1 MSAARIAVV
10 LRPEQPPE
18 DLVSHARYADEYGI
32 GEVWLWEDCFFGG
45 GIATAAAVL
54 AASERL
60 GVAIGVLPTP
70 MRNTA
75 ITAMEISALARVH
88 PDRLRVGFGHGVQSW
103 MRQIGAKAESPLTLL
118 REQFGAVERLLRGE
132 SVTVSGRYVNLTDV
146 TLAWPPETVP
156 QLLVGATG
164 PKTLALSGELAQGTV
179 LSGGTTPDG
188 VRRAIAHIGASDHE
202 VVVYVICAFGSGGRE
217 RALAEAAASGSES
230 PEDAIAWATRPKS
243 RQQHGDGLQQVQPP
257 WYSNRLL
264 TSRMSASSFALS
276 RRRFNPGG
284 VVQKVTLDRTASM
297 SAVLTSRCVTNR
309 TFPATVTAPTSTA
322 AS

>member
-18 DLVSHARYADEYGI
+18 DLVRHARYADESGI

-70 MRNTA
+70 MRNSA
-75 ITAMEISALARVH
+75 ITAMEISALARFH

-146 TLAWPPETVP
+146 KLAWPPEKVP

-179 LSGGTTPDG
+179 LSGGTTPEG
-188 VRRAIAHIGASDHE
+188 VRRAIVHTGAQDHE

-217 RALAEAAASGSES
+217 RAIAEATASGSDS
-230 PEDAIAWATRPKS
+230 PEEAIAAGTAAEVAAAAERWVDAGATTVV
-243 RQQHGDGLQQVQPP
+243 LQPTVDEPDVREFIRFVAQEVQP
-257 WYSNRLL
+257 L
-264 TSRMSASSFALS
+264 MA
-276 RRRFNPGG
+276 
-284 VVQKVTLDRTASM
+284 
-297 SAVLTSRCVTNR
+297 
-309 TFPATVTAPTSTA
+309 
-322 AS
+322 

>member
-1 MSAARIAVV
+1 MSAPRIAVV
-10 LRPEQPPE
+10 VRPEQSPE
-18 DLVSHARYADEYGI
+18 DLVRHARYADEVGI
-32 GEVWLWEDCFFGG
+32 EEVWLWEDCFFGG
-45 GIATAAAVL
+45 GIATAATVL
-54 AASERL
+54 AATERL

-75 ITAMEISALARVH
+75 ITAMEVSALARVH

-118 REQFGAVERLLRGE
+118 QEQFGAVERLLRGE

-146 TLAWPPETVP
+146 ELAWPPERVP

-188 VRRAIAHIGASDHE
+188 VRRAIAHIGTQDHE

-217 RALAEAAASGSES
+217 RALAEALGSGCES
-230 PEDAIAWATRPKS
+230 PEEAIAAGTAADVAAAAQRWTDAGATTVV
-243 RQQHGDGLQQVQPP
+243 LQPTVDEPDVREFIRLVAQEVQP
-257 WYSNRLL
+257 LL
-264 TSRMSASSFALS
+264 A
-276 RRRFNPGG
+276 
-284 VVQKVTLDRTASM
+284 
-297 SAVLTSRCVTNR
+297 
-309 TFPATVTAPTSTA
+309 
-322 AS
+322 

>member
-1 MSAARIAVV
+1 MSAPRIAVV
-10 LRPEQPPE
+10 VRPEQSPE
-18 DLVSHARYADEYGI
+18 DLVRHARYADEVGI
-32 GEVWLWEDCFFGG
+32 EEVWLWEDCFFGG
-45 GIATAAAVL
+45 GIATAATVL
-54 AASERL
+54 AATERL

-75 ITAMEISALARVH
+75 ITAMEVSALARVH

-118 REQFGAVERLLRGE
+118 QEQFGAVERLLRGE

-146 TLAWPPETVP
+146 ELAWPPEKVP

-188 VRRAIAHIGASDHE
+188 VRRAIAHIGTQDHE

-217 RALAEAAASGSES
+217 RALAEALGSGCES
-230 PEDAIAWATRPKS
+230 PEEAIAAGTAADVAAAAQRWTDAGATTVV
-243 RQQHGDGLQQVQPP
+243 LQPTVDEPDVREFIRLVAQEVQP
-257 WYSNRLL
+257 L
-264 TSRMSASSFALS
+264 M
-276 RRRFNPGG
+276 
-284 VVQKVTLDRTASM
+284 V
-297 SAVLTSRCVTNR
+297 
-309 TFPATVTAPTSTA
+309 
-322 AS
+322 

>member
-10 LRPEQPPE
+10 VRPEQSPE
-18 DLVSHARYADEYGI
+18 DLVRHARYADEAGI
-32 GEVWLWEDCFFGG
+32 EEVWLWEDCFFGG

-54 AASERL
+54 AATERL

-75 ITAMEISALARVH
+75 ITAMEVSALARVH

-103 MRQIGAKAESPLTLL
+103 MRQIGAKADSPLTLL

-146 TLAWPPETVP
+146 ELAWPPEKVP

-188 VRRAIAHIGASDHE
+188 VRRAIAHIGAQDHE
-202 VVVYVICAFGSGGRE
+202 VVVYVICAFGSGGLV
-217 RALAEAAASGSES
+217 RALAEASASGSES
-230 PEDAIAWATRPKS
+230 PEEAIAAGTAAEVAVAAQRWTDAGATTVV
-243 RQQHGDGLQQVQPP
+243 LQPTVDEPDVREFIRLVAQEVQP
-257 WYSNRLL
+257 L
-264 TSRMSASSFALS
+264 
-276 RRRFNPGG
+276 
-284 VVQKVTLDRTASM
+284 
-297 SAVLTSRCVTNR
+297 VL
-309 TFPATVTAPTSTA
+309 
-322 AS
+322 

>member
-1 MSAARIAVV
+1 MSAPRIAVV
-10 LRPEQPPE
+10 VRPEQSPE
-18 DLVSHARYADEYGI
+18 DLVRHARYADEVGI
-32 GEVWLWEDCFFGG
+32 EEVWLWEDCFFGG
-45 GIATAAAVL
+45 GIATAATVL
-54 AASERL
+54 ASTERL

-75 ITAMEISALARVH
+75 ITAMEVSALARVH

-146 TLAWPPETVP
+146 ELAWPPEKVP

-188 VRRAIAHIGASDHE
+188 VRRAIAHIGTQDHE

-217 RALAEAAASGSES
+217 RALAEALGSGCES
-230 PEDAIAWATRPKS
+230 PEEAIAVGTAADVAAAAQRWADAGATTVV
-243 RQQHGDGLQQVQPP
+243 LQPTVDEPDVREFIRLVAQEVQPF
-257 WYSNRLL
+257 L
-264 TSRMSASSFALS
+264 A
-276 RRRFNPGG
+276 
-284 VVQKVTLDRTASM
+284 
-297 SAVLTSRCVTNR
+297 
-309 TFPATVTAPTSTA
+309 
-322 AS
+322 

>member
-1 MSAARIAVV
+1 MSAPRIAVV
-10 LRPEQPPE
+10 VRPEQSPE
-18 DLVSHARYADEYGI
+18 DLVRHARYADEVGI
-32 GEVWLWEDCFFGG
+32 EEVWLWEDCFFGG
-45 GIATAAAVL
+45 GIATAATVL
-54 AASERL
+54 ASTERL

-75 ITAMEISALARVH
+75 ITAMEVSALARAH

-146 TLAWPPETVP
+146 ELAWPPEKVP

-188 VRRAIAHIGASDHE
+188 VRRAIAHIGTQDHE

-217 RALAEAAASGSES
+217 RALAEALGSGCES
-230 PEDAIAWATRPKS
+230 PEEAIAVGAAADVAAAAQRWADAGATTVV
-243 RQQHGDGLQQVQPP
+243 LQPTVDEPDVREFIRLVAQEVQPF
-257 WYSNRLL
+257 L
-264 TSRMSASSFALS
+264 A
-276 RRRFNPGG
+276 
-284 VVQKVTLDRTASM
+284 
-297 SAVLTSRCVTNR
+297 
-309 TFPATVTAPTSTA
+309 
-322 AS
+322 

>member
-1 MSAARIAVV
+1 MSAPRIAVV
-10 LRPEQPPE
+10 VRPEQSPE
-18 DLVSHARYADEYGI
+18 DLVRHARYADEVGI
-32 GEVWLWEDCFFGG
+32 EEVWLWEDCFFGG
-45 GIATAAAVL
+45 GIATAATVL
-54 AASERL
+54 AATERL

-75 ITAMEISALARVH
+75 ITAMEVSALARVH

-118 REQFGAVERLLRGE
+118 QEQFGAVERLLRGE

-146 TLAWPPETVP
+146 ELAWPPEKVP

-188 VRRAIAHIGASDHE
+188 VRRAIAHIGTQDHE

-217 RALAEAAASGSES
+217 RALAEALGSGCES
-230 PEDAIAWATRPKS
+230 PEEAIAAGTAADVAAAAQRWTDAGATTVV
-243 RQQHGDGLQQVQPP
+243 LQPTVDEPDVREFIRLVAQEVQP
-257 WYSNRLL
+257 LL
-264 TSRMSASSFALS
+264 A
-276 RRRFNPGG
+276 
-284 VVQKVTLDRTASM
+284 
-297 SAVLTSRCVTNR
+297 
-309 TFPATVTAPTSTA
+309 
-322 AS
+322 

>member
-1 MSAARIAVV
+1 MSALRIAVV
-10 LRPEQPPE
+10 VRPEQSPE
-18 DLVSHARYADEYGI
+18 DLVRHARYADEVGI
-32 GEVWLWEDCFFGG
+32 EEVWLWEDCFFGG
-45 GIATAAAVL
+45 GIATAATVL
-54 AASERL
+54 AATARL

-75 ITAMEISALARVH
+75 ITAMEVSALARVH

-146 TLAWPPETVP
+146 ELAWPPENVP

-188 VRRAIAHIGASDHE
+188 VRRAIAHIGTQDHE

-217 RALAEAAASGSES
+217 RALAEALGSGCES
-230 PEDAIAWATRPKS
+230 PEEAIAAGTAADVAAAAQRWTDAGATTVV
-243 RQQHGDGLQQVQPP
+243 LQPTVDEPDVREFIRLVAQEVQP
-257 WYSNRLL
+257 LL
-264 TSRMSASSFALS
+264 A
-276 RRRFNPGG
+276 
-284 VVQKVTLDRTASM
+284 
-297 SAVLTSRCVTNR
+297 
-309 TFPATVTAPTSTA
+309 
-322 AS
+322 

>member
-1 MSAARIAVV
+1 MSAPRIAVV
-10 LRPEQPPE
+10 VRPEQSPE
-18 DLVSHARYADEYGI
+18 DLVRHARYADEVGI
-32 GEVWLWEDCFFGG
+32 EEVWLWEDCFFGG
-45 GIATAAAVL
+45 GIATAATVL
-54 AASERL
+54 AATERL

-75 ITAMEISALARVH
+75 ITAMEVSALARVH

-118 REQFGAVERLLRGE
+118 QEQFGAVERLLRGE

-146 TLAWPPETVP
+146 ELAWPPEKVP

-188 VRRAIAHIGASDHE
+188 VRRAIAHIGTQDHE

-217 RALAEAAASGSES
+217 RALAEALGSGCES
-230 PEDAIAWATRPKS
+230 PEEAIAVGTAADVAAAAQRWTDAGATTVV
-243 RQQHGDGLQQVQPP
+243 LQPTVYEPDVREFIRLVAQEVQP
-257 WYSNRLL
+257 LL
-264 TSRMSASSFALS
+264 A
-276 RRRFNPGG
+276 
-284 VVQKVTLDRTASM
+284 
-297 SAVLTSRCVTNR
+297 
-309 TFPATVTAPTSTA
+309 
-322 AS
+322 

>member
-1 MSAARIAVV
+1 MSALRIAVV
-10 LRPEQPPE
+10 VRPEQSPE
-18 DLVSHARYADEYGI
+18 DLVRHARYADEVGI
-32 GEVWLWEDCFFGG
+32 EEVWLWEDCFFGG
-45 GIATAAAVL
+45 GIATAATVL
-54 AASERL
+54 AATARL

-75 ITAMEISALARVH
+75 ITAMEVSALARVH

-146 TLAWPPETVP
+146 ELAWPPENVP

-188 VRRAIAHIGASDHE
+188 VRRAIAHIGTQDHE

-217 RALAEAAASGSES
+217 RALAEALGSGCES
-230 PEDAIAWATRPKS
+230 PEEAIARGHCGRRCGSSAAM
-243 RQQHGDGLQQVQPP
+243 DGRGCDHRGTP
-257 WYSNRLL
+257 
-264 TSRMSASSFALS
+264 T
-276 RRRFNPGG
+276 
-284 VVQKVTLDRTASM
+284 DR
-297 SAVLTSRCVTNR
+297 
-309 TFPATVTAPTSTA
+309 
-322 AS
+322 

>member
-10 LRPEQPPE
+10 VRPEQSPE
-18 DLVSHARYADEYGI
+18 DLVRHARYADEAGI
-32 GEVWLWEDCFFGG
+32 EEVWLWEDCFFGG

-54 AASERL
+54 AATERL

-75 ITAMEISALARVH
+75 ITAMEVSALARVH

-103 MRQIGAKAESPLTLL
+103 MRQIGAKADSPLTLL

-146 TLAWPPETVP
+146 ELAWPPEKVP

-188 VRRAIAHIGASDHE
+188 VRRAIAHIGAQDHE

-217 RALAEAAASGSES
+217 RALAEASASGSES
-230 PEDAIAWATRPKS
+230 PEEAIAAGTAAEVAVAAQRWTDAGATTVV
-243 RQQHGDGLQQVQPP
+243 LQPTVDEPDVREFIRLVAQEVQP
-257 WYSNRLL
+257 L
-264 TSRMSASSFALS
+264 
-276 RRRFNPGG
+276 
-284 VVQKVTLDRTASM
+284 
-297 SAVLTSRCVTNR
+297 VL
-309 TFPATVTAPTSTA
+309 
-322 AS
+322 

>member
-1 MSAARIAVV
+1 MSAPRIAVV
-10 LRPEQPPE
+10 VRPEQSPE
-18 DLVSHARYADEYGI
+18 DLVRHARYADEVGI
-32 GEVWLWEDCFFGG
+32 EEVWLWEDCFFGG
-45 GIATAAAVL
+45 GIATAATVL
-54 AASERL
+54 AATERL

-75 ITAMEISALARVH
+75 ITAMEVSALARVH

-118 REQFGAVERLLRGE
+118 QEQFGAVERLLRGE

-146 TLAWPPETVP
+146 ELAWPPEKVP

-188 VRRAIAHIGASDHE
+188 VRRAIAHIGTQDHE

-217 RALAEAAASGSES
+217 RALAEALGSGCES
-230 PEDAIAWATRPKS
+230 PEEAIAVGTAADVAVAAQRWTDAGATTVV
-243 RQQHGDGLQQVQPP
+243 LQPTVDEPDVREFIRLVAQEVQP
-257 WYSNRLL
+257 LL
-264 TSRMSASSFALS
+264 A
-276 RRRFNPGG
+276 
-284 VVQKVTLDRTASM
+284 
-297 SAVLTSRCVTNR
+297 
-309 TFPATVTAPTSTA
+309 
-322 AS
+322 

>member
-1 MSAARIAVV
+1 MSAPRIAVV
-10 LRPEQPPE
+10 VRPEQSPE
-18 DLVSHARYADEYGI
+18 DLVRHARYADEVGI
-32 GEVWLWEDCFFGG
+32 EEVWLWEDCFFGG
-45 GIATAAAVL
+45 GIATAATVL
-54 AASERL
+54 AATERL

-75 ITAMEISALARVH
+75 ITAMEVSALARVH

-118 REQFGAVERLLRGE
+118 QEQFGAVERLLRGE

-146 TLAWPPETVP
+146 ELAWPPEKVP

-188 VRRAIAHIGASDHE
+188 VRRAIAHIGTQDHE

-217 RALAEAAASGSES
+217 RALAEALGSGCES
-230 PEDAIAWATRPKS
+230 PEEAIAVGTAADVAAAAQRWADAGATTVV
-243 RQQHGDGLQQVQPP
+243 LQPTVDEPDVREFIRLVAQEVQPF
-257 WYSNRLL
+257 L
-264 TSRMSASSFALS
+264 A
-276 RRRFNPGG
+276 
-284 VVQKVTLDRTASM
+284 
-297 SAVLTSRCVTNR
+297 
-309 TFPATVTAPTSTA
+309 
-322 AS
+322 

>member
-1 MSAARIAVV
+1 MSALRIAVV
-10 LRPEQPPE
+10 VRPEQSPE
-18 DLVSHARYADEYGI
+18 DLVRHARYADEVGI
-32 GEVWLWEDCFFGG
+32 EEVWLWEDCFFGG
-45 GIATAAAVL
+45 GIATAATVL
-54 AASERL
+54 AATERL

-75 ITAMEISALARVH
+75 ITAMEVSALARVH

-118 REQFGAVERLLRGE
+118 QEQFGAVERLLRGE

-146 TLAWPPETVP
+146 ELAWPPEKVP

-188 VRRAIAHIGASDHE
+188 VRRAIAHIGTQDHE

-217 RALAEAAASGSES
+217 RALAEALGSGCES
-230 PEDAIAWATRPKS
+230 PEEAIAAGTAADVAAAAQRWTDAGATTVV
-243 RQQHGDGLQQVQPP
+243 LQPTVDEPDVREFIRLVAQEVQP
-257 WYSNRLL
+257 LL
-264 TSRMSASSFALS
+264 A
-276 RRRFNPGG
+276 
-284 VVQKVTLDRTASM
+284 
-297 SAVLTSRCVTNR
+297 
-309 TFPATVTAPTSTA
+309 
-322 AS
+322 

>member
-1 MSAARIAVV
+1 MSALRIAVV
-10 LRPEQPPE
+10 VRPEQSPE
-18 DLVSHARYADEYGI
+18 DLVRHARYADEVGI
-32 GEVWLWEDCFFGG
+32 EEVWLWEDCFFGG
-45 GIATAAAVL
+45 GIATAATVL
-54 AASERL
+54 AATARL

-75 ITAMEISALARVH
+75 ITAMEVSALARVH

-146 TLAWPPETVP
+146 ELAWPPEKVP

-188 VRRAIAHIGASDHE
+188 VRRAIAHIGTQDHE

-217 RALAEAAASGSES
+217 RALAEALGSGCES
-230 PEDAIAWATRPKS
+230 PEEAIAAGTAADVAAAAQRWTDAGATTVV
-243 RQQHGDGLQQVQPP
+243 LQPTVDEPDVREFIRLVAQEVQP
-257 WYSNRLL
+257 LL
-264 TSRMSASSFALS
+264 A
-276 RRRFNPGG
+276 
-284 VVQKVTLDRTASM
+284 
-297 SAVLTSRCVTNR
+297 
-309 TFPATVTAPTSTA
+309 
-322 AS
+322 